1 MEDKRYTKLSELVGK
16 TFTVEEVEGY
26 KFKMW
31 DAGTKKMVSEDK
43 WFNGARKVYQ
53 VETDKGWLD
62 LGSGQLSSLLEAVFK
77 DGVSDINLATFEVKS
92 NGKTGMDIRYYFN
105 EVKVPEQLEE
115 DLDDIPF

>member
-1 MEDKRYTKLSELVGK
+1 MEEKRYTKLSELVGE
-16 TFTVEEVEGY
+16 TFTVKQVSGY

-31 DAGTKKMVSEDK
+31 DNGTKKMVSEDK
-43 WFNGARKVYQ
+43 WFNGSRKVYQ

-62 LGSGQLSSLLEAVFK
+62 LGSGQLANLLEAVFK
-77 DGVSDINLATFEVKS
+77 DGVADINLATFEVKS

-105 EVKVPEQLEE
+105 EVKASKRND